1 MYLELSLKY
10 TSRDNMVKYLVSIQL
25 REIGNIDNNLMN
37 IVDEYNNLDQF
48 VINLFI
54 FYII

>member
-10 TSRDNMVKYLVSIQL
+10 TSRDNMVKYLVNIQL
-25 REIGNIDNNLMN
+25 REIGNIDNNL
-37 IVDEYNNLDQF
+37 ITVVDEYNNLDQF